1 MTETPSRREEL
12 LAGALAGDL
21 SDEERRE
28 FDRAR
33 AADPSIDAELAELR
47 ATAARMK
54 ATGVA
59 WREEPPP
66 PGLEERILAETSEAD
81 RLTRSDENGKPA
93 P

>member
-12 LAGALAGDL
+12 LAGALVGDL
-21 SDEERRE
+21 SDDEQRE

-59 WREEPPP
+59 WREESPP
-66 PGLEERILAETSEAD
+66 PGLEARIRADTSEAD
-81 RLTRSDENGKPA
+81 RLSRSDENGKPA
-93 P
+93 R